1 VAAVPEDADR
11 ARTLATMRAY
21 AERRQELDKL
31 LERLAAPVL
40 GDGSG
45 TILDAGC
52 GIGHLAPMLRSLAP
66 GWRYHGVDRLGYLV
80 EEARSLNAGD
90 PLTTFEVAAVEELP
104 ERHPEGFDV
113 VVSWK
118 VLTWLEDFE
127 PMLASLMR
135 LTRRHLFVS
144 SLFYDGDIDFHTRV
158 TEGPRRSADGEPSHY
173 NVYSLPRF
181 RAAAEALGARDV
193 HVHPFEIGI
202 DLPRGDPDV
211 MGTYTERLADGRR
224 LQLSGALAMPWK
236 VLRVDV

>member
-1 VAAVPEDADR
+1 VAAVPKDADR
-11 ARTLATMRAY
+11 ARTLATMRGY

-40 GDGSG
+40 GADEGS
-45 TILDAGC
+45 ILDAGC
-52 GIGHLAPMLRSLAP
+52 GIGHLGPLLRSLAP

-80 EEARSLNAGD
+80 EEARSVNAGD
-90 PLTTFEVAAVEELP
+90 PLATFEVAAVEELP
-104 ERHPEGFDV
+104 ERHPDGFDV

-118 VLTWLEDFE
+118 VLSWLEDFE

-135 LTRRHLFVS
+135 LTRRHLFVA
-144 SLFYDGDIDFHTRV
+144 SLFYEGDIDFYTRV
-158 TEGPRRSADGEPSHY
+158 TEGRRRSADAEPSLY
-173 NVYSLPRF
+173 NVSSLPRF
-181 RAAAEALGARDV
+181 RAAAEARGARR
-193 HVHPFEIGI
+193 VHPFEIAI

-224 LQLSGALAMPWK
+224 VQFSGALAMPWK